1 MKLSP
6 YNNMILAIVREE
18 PKLSKGGILAP
29 QIAQSAVPWRLVD
42 VVAVG
47 PGATNAQG
55 ITKPCTS
62 KPGQTLMIPKGA
74 GTVIP
79 LDDVEH
85 IIFAENIVI
94 GEATGIEV
102 ETRILA
108 TDGQLMR
115 MVPSSLAKPD
125 VGYENQEK
133 TEIARRAGWLDD
145 EIDPKTGKDVFQDET
160 A

>member
-1 MKLSP
+1 VKLAP

-55 ITKPCTS
+55 ITKPCQS
-62 KPGQTLMIPKGA
+62 QVGDCLMIPKQT

-79 LDDVEH
+79 IDDVEH
-85 IIFAENIVI
+85 LAFAENIVI
-94 GEATGIEV
+94 GKCTEVAV

-108 TDGQLMR
+108 MDGQLMR
-115 MVPSSLAKPD
+115 MVPSSMAKPD
-125 VGYENQEK
+125 AGYANEEA
-133 TEIARRAGWLDD
+133 TEIARRGGWLDD
-145 EIDPKTGKDVFQDET
+145 TIDPKTGRDAYQDDPQ
-160 A
+160 

>member
-1 MKLSP
+1 MKLAP

-18 PKLSKGGILAP
+18 PTVSKGGILAP

-55 ITKPCTS
+55 ITKPCQS
-62 KPGQTLMIPKGA
+62 QVGDCLMIPKNM

-79 LDDVEH
+79 IDEVEH
-85 IIFAENIVI
+85 LAFAENIVI
-94 GEATGIEV
+94 GKCTEVAV

-108 TDGQLMR
+108 MDGVLMR
-115 MVPSSLAKPD
+115 MVPSSIARPD
-125 VGYENQEK
+125 VAYENIEK

-145 EIDPKTGKDVFQDET
+145 EIDPKTGRDSFVDET
-160 A
+160 H

>member
-1 MKLSP
+1 MKLAP

-18 PKLSKGGILAP
+18 PKVSKGGILQP

-55 ITKPCTS
+55 ITKPCQS
-62 KPGQTLMIPKGA
+62 QVGDCLMIPKNT

-79 LDDVEH
+79 IDEVEH
-85 IIFAENIVI
+85 LAFAENIVI
-94 GEATGIEV
+94 GKCTEVPV

-125 VGYENQEK
+125 VGYENAEK

-145 EIDPKTGKDVFQDET
+145 EIDPKTGKDIFVDET
-160 A
+160 H